1 MLRYMRTYL
10 FLLLCWVCSTRC
22 MSFMGMLD
30 VLDVFGALCLW
41 CALSDVCV
49 VDMKCAFWPLSDG
62 LMRVL

>member
-1 MLRYMRTYL
+1 
-10 FLLLCWVCSTRC
+10 

-30 VLDVFGALCLW
+30 VLDVFGALCLL

-49 VDMKCAFWPLSDG
+49 VDMLCALWPLPDG